1 MSRFLDET
9 ISRYPILK
17 ECEFE
22 ILKVFEILRSS
33 FRSGNKLLICGN
45 GGSAADAEHWS
56 GELLKGF
63 ELKRPVRDE
72 RLAEIPHPISAQ
84 LQGGFP
90 VIPLTGFISF
100 RTAFGN
106 DVDPALVFA
115 QLVYV
120 LGQKGDVLVG
130 ISTSGH
136 AVNVCHA
143 VRVAEKMG
151 LKTVGL
157 SGGDGGLLATLTTA
171 CVCVPEKNTRL
182 IQEMHLPI
190 YHCLSLMLEDEFFS

>member
-1 MSRFLDET
+1 VSRFLDET

-17 ECEFE
+17 ECELQIVE
-22 ILKVFEILRSS
+22 VFEILRTS

-72 RLAEIPHPISAQ
+72 RLAELPHHISIQ

-100 RTAFGN
+100 RTAFAN

-120 LGQKGDVLVG
+120 LGQRGDVLVG

-143 VRVAEKMG
+143 VRVAGKMG
-151 LKTVGL
+151 LKTIGL
-157 SGGDGGLLATLTTA
+157 SGGDGGLLATLTT
-171 CVCVPEKNTRL
+171 VCIRVPEKNTRL